1 MKYNIL
7 LIDNYDSF
15 TYNLAQY
22 LWELGYKTTVIRNDK
37 ITIQE
42 IKEFKPSHLVISPGP
57 GTPDQAGISLEVIKE
72 FHATVPILGICLGHQ
87 SIAQY
92 FGAEIVRGTPIH
104 GKVSSIKHSGNN
116 IFKNINNPLEVTRYH
131 SLIVN
136 PETIDNNIL
145 NITANS
151 LDDDYIMAIEHK
163 SLPVYGMQF
172 HPESIKTEQG
182 HRLLENFVEIAI

>member
-1 MKYNIL
+1 MKHNIL

-22 LWELGYKTTVIRNDK
+22 FWELGYKTTVIRNDK

-42 IKEFKPSHLVISPGP
+42 IKDFNPSHIVISPGP

-72 FHATVPILGICLGHQ
+72 FHQSVPILGICLGHQ

-92 FGAEIVRGTPIH
+92 FGASIVRGMPIH
-104 GKVSSIKHSGNN
+104 GKISSIKHNNKN

-131 SLIVN
+131 SLIID
-136 PETIDNNIL
+136 PDTINNDSL
-145 NITANS
+145 RVTANS
-151 LDDDYIMAIEHK
+151 TDDNYIMAIEHV
-163 SLPVYGMQF
+163 SLPIYGMQF

-182 HRLLENFVEIAI
+182 HQLLDNFIKITN